1 MLSTN
6 FLTYDPMDE
15 KGVTIQKGPLQS
27 CYLVVLYIMLRI
39 KSNPVAFLMKIDISG
54 FQNSFFRFVYLRPSV
69 ICLIGS
75 DAVPS

>member
-1 MLSTN
+1 
-6 FLTYDPMDE
+6 MDE
-15 KGVTIQKGPLQS
+15 KGATIQKGPLQS

-39 KSNPVAFLMKIDISG
+39 KSNPVAFLMKIDLSG
-54 FQNSFFRFVYLRPSV
+54 FQNSVFRFVYLRPSV